1 MALRDSI
8 RQHRFMSADFARLHA
23 EVLRGGMQPD
33 DNRLS
38 TPPGALEASDVVD
51 LCGEAHLRGER
62 QARGLEALANGRVAI
77 AVLNGGMAMRFGGG
91 AKGTVPLLEGRD
103 DTFLSTKLHQISRL
117 ARQVDA
123 VVPTVVMHSF
133 ATQAPSSEHLEA
145 IGWIEIPSEARREVA
160 QSIMPRLHADGRV
173 LQEDPTLDAL
183 PDSSI
188 YSAPGHGDFL
198 QTMRAS
204 GTTEWLSER
213 GVEHVLMSNVDN
225 LGASLTPEVLGA
237 HLEAVE
243 RGARVSVEAV
253 ERTSTDK
260 GGCIAR
266 VGERPAIVEGF
277 RLPATVDMSRY
288 SLFNTNTLWFT
299 LDALRETVPL
309 DWFAV
314 HRTITGTAGET
325 LPIIQFEQLVGQI
338 TEFVPSCFLRVD
350 RASRFV
356 PIKTR
361 DDLRAKSAAIASIVA
376 TAKSR

>member
-1 MALRDSI
+1 
-8 RQHRFMSADFARLHA
+8 MSADFARLRA

-33 DNRLS
+33 DNRLDC
-38 TPPGALEASDVVD
+38 PPGALEASDVVD
-51 LCGEAHLRGER
+51 LCGEQHLRGER
-62 QARGLEALANGRVAI
+62 HARGFEALANGRVAI

-117 ARQVDA
+117 AREVDA

-133 ATQAPSSEHLEA
+133 ATQEPSAAHLEA
-145 IGWIEIPSEARREVA
+145 TGWVDLPVDARREVV
-160 QSIMPRLHADGRV
+160 QSIMPRLHADGEI
-173 LQEDPTLDAL
+173 LHDDPGCDGL
-183 PDSSI
+183 PDTSI

-204 GTTEWLSER
+204 GTIDWLAER

-243 RGARVSVEAV
+243 RGAKVSVEAV
-253 ERTSTDK
+253 DRGPGDK

-266 VGERPAIVEGF
+266 IGTRPAIVEGF
-277 RLPATVDMSRY
+277 RLPASVDMSSY
-288 SLFNTNTLWFT
+288 TLFNTNTLWFT
-299 LDALRETVPL
+299 RDALQEPAPL

-314 HRTITGTAGET
+314 HRTITDAGGEP

-356 PIKTR
+356 PVKTR
-361 DDLRAKSAAIASIVA
+361 DDLRAMSTSIASLIDL
-376 TAKSR
+376 AKSR